1 LAGIIFSKKNI
12 ALLLVIASIGIALSL
27 VSFRYSAYTAEEI
40 ARIASVD
47 VKSNAQIEAHD
58 LSQILLYTLESV
70 TNNLRALA
78 NSQPVQNGDE
88 DAGLSLLNNTQASTS
103 ELTEGYYWLDKD
115 GKLTAWSSPNT
126 SELQRYQGFDLSD
139 REFYTIP
146 RSSFVPYYSNAID
159 SPDMVPRLYIS
170 YPVLTPEKDSGNNGE
185 NRTSFNGVIV
195 AVVDLDSLGTFL
207 QDEISP
213 EFMSNVGLMD
223 KNGVILYARN
233 QSLVGKNY
241 QSDDFQAT
249 VPDEVKS
256 EYMGILTRSLAPYP
270 GAEDITY
277 NGTTTTISFQPI
289 NVGEKHIWTLFLG
302 SPHNLATDVGILIE
316 QQKNLSS
323 QIVIIIALI
332 AVGIA
337 VLILSWNKR
346 LERAVRDRTIEL
358 ETANIS
364 LGESNRLLVGTNEQ
378 LQTHDR
384 MQKEFI
390 NIAAHE
396 LRTPIIPI
404 LSEAEFLSQRF
415 QPHEN
420 RILVEEEQIRSIIVN
435 AKRLDRLASDIL
447 DVTRIESK
455 TLNLNKENFD
465 LDDLIQQ
472 AIRETTERLL
482 IGKAK
487 KIDFSYEPFHCI
499 IYADKARML
508 QVIMNLIDNAVKF
521 TDKGKI
527 SIRVTRINK
536 EIEVEVNDTGSGIDN
551 QIKPRLFSKFVSTSE
566 NGTGLGLFISKNI
579 VEAHGGIIRAENNE
593 IKGATFKFRIPT
605 D

>member
-404 LSEAEFLSQRF
+404 LSEAEYLSQRF

-487 KIDFSYEPFHCI
+487 KIDFSFEPFHCI

-551 QIKPRLFSKFVSTSE
+551 QIMPRLFSKFVSTSE

>member
-1 LAGIIFSKKNI
+1 LAGIIFSRKNI

-27 VSFRYSAYTAEEI
+27 VSFRYSAFTAGEI

-58 LSQILLYTLESV
+58 LSQTLLHTLESV
-70 TNNLRALA
+70 TNNLEALA
-78 NSQPVQNGDE
+78 NSQPVQNGDVA
-88 DAGLSLLNNTQASTS
+88 AGQLLKNTQGSTS
-103 ELTEGYYWLDKD
+103 ELTEGYYWLDKE
-115 GKLTAWSSPNT
+115 GKLVAWSSLNT
-126 SELQRYQGFDLSD
+126 NEIERYKGLNLNE

-146 RSSFVPYYSNAID
+146 RRTLVPYYSNAIE
-159 SPDMVPRLYIS
+159 SPDNVPRLYIS
-170 YPVLTPEKDSGNNGE
+170 YPILTPVEVQNNVAE
-185 NRTSFNGVIV
+185 NRSSFNGVVV
-195 AVVDLDSLGTFL
+195 AVVNVDSLGKFL

-223 KNGVILYARN
+223 KNGIILYARN

-241 QSDDFQAT
+241 ESNEFQAT

-256 EYMGILTRSLAPYP
+256 EYMGILTRSLEAFP

-289 NVGEKHIWTLFLG
+289 NVDGNHIWTLFLG
-302 SPHNLATDVGILIE
+302 SPHNLATDVGIIID

-337 VLILSWNKR
+337 VLILSWNKG
-346 LERAVRDRTIEL
+346 LERAVHDRTLEL
-358 ETANIS
+358 KAANES
-364 LGESNRLLVGTNEQ
+364 LSEANRLLAGTNEQ

-390 NIAAHE
+390 NIAARE
-396 LRTPIIPI
+396 LRTPILPI
-404 LSEAEFLSQRF
+404 LSEAEFLSRKF
-415 QPHEN
+415 QPHKN
-420 RILVEEEQIRSIIVN
+420 IIQIEEEQIRSIILN

-447 DVTRIESK
+447 DVTRIESR
-455 TLNLNKENFD
+455 TLNLSMENFD
-465 LDDLIQQ
+465 IDDLIRH
-472 AIRETTERLL
+472 AIREANERLL
-482 IGKAK
+482 FEEEKRIELL
-487 KIDFSYEPFHCI
+487 YEAFHCI
-499 IYADKARML
+499 ISADKGRL
-508 QVIMNLIDNAVKF
+508 FQVITNLIDNAVKF
-521 TDKGKI
+521 TDQGKV
-527 SIRVTRINK
+527 SITVTRIANK
-536 EIEVEVNDTGSGIDN
+536 IEVEIKDTGSGIN
-551 QIKPRLFSKFVSTSE
+551 SQIMPKLFSKFVTTSE

-579 VEAHGGIIRAENNE
+579 IEAHGGIIWAENNTG
-593 IKGATFKFRIPT
+593 KGATFKFRIPI